1 VQEGKG
7 VDSFLEP
14 AHTNQLL
21 LGFEWQKEKA
31 REKRRILAEKHILL
45 CPVVEVNVRN
55 QSMFFLTPDLCLQ
68 EKCAQHSA
76 VRCCSGGSSGLCFPG
91 GVLQPPELH
100 WWVVNSATADWKNG
114 SAPPAPLL
122 SFLPLMHT

>member
-1 VQEGKG
+1 MVQEGKG

-45 CPVVEVNVRN
+45 CPVVEVNV
-55 QSMFFLTPDLCLQ
+55 
-68 EKCAQHSA
+68 
-76 VRCCSGGSSGLCFPG
+76 
-91 GVLQPPELH
+91 
-100 WWVVNSATADWKNG
+100 
-114 SAPPAPLL
+114 
-122 SFLPLMHT
+122 